1 MASDKY
7 DVESLKNECVS
18 ALKKQLNINNA
29 ISMLV
34 WAQFYSAND
43 LFEQTMKLVVENG
56 SELFSQPE
64 WVELMKNHRYLWL
77 LISQM

>member
-1 MASDKY
+1 M
-7 DVESLKNECVS
+7 S

-43 LFEQTMKLVVENG
+43 LFDQTMKFVVENF
-56 SELFSQPE
+56 SEIFWSARMGRVDEESPLSMPPY
-64 WVELMKNHRYLWL
+64 YLNVTR
-77 LISQM
+77 S